1 MGREPIVIVGG
12 GIGGLTTALC
22 LLDRGIECAVYER
35 APEMHEVGSGVG
47 LWPSAV
53 RVFDRV
59 GLGDQVRALAG
70 EWQVGGVRSRSG
82 TLLNGY
88 RKEQFVRRFGEPMS
102 GVHRGELQMVLLG
115 ALPDG
120 VLHTGYECTGVT
132 QASDDRVEVRF
143 VDRDP
148 VAGRVVI
155 AADGNKSLVRR
166 TLFDDKPLRDLG
178 ILGWR
183 GTLVDPPD
191 YGGFAGEIW
200 GNGASF
206 GFLPMSNNRVSWFG
220 AADGSPPATKEFLQE
235 RFADWHD
242 PIPQIIATTPD
253 DMIWWDRTYDLRPRR
268 HWVRGRVALLGDAAH
283 PMSPFLGQGAC
294 QAILDAWVVADELA
308 RSSADEPGAL
318 KRYERRRRNVASAVQ
333 LAAHGG
339 VAAARPRPRAVQPL
353 FEASMRVVPN
363 ALTLRGLQ
371 LLARGV

>member
-12 GIGGLTTALC
+12 GIGGLTTALA
-22 LLDRGIECAVYER
+22 LLQHDIDCVVYER
-35 APEMHEVGSGVG
+35 APELHEVGSGVG

-53 RVFDRV
+53 RVLDRV
-59 GLGDQVRALAG
+59 GLGDAVRELSG
-70 EWQVGGVRSRSG
+70 SWKVGGVRSQRGKLLSG
-82 TLLNGY
+82 YGV
-88 RKEQFVRRFGEPMS
+88 EQFTARLGEPMS
-102 GVHRGELQMVLLG
+102 GVHRGELQMLLVA

-120 VLHTGYECTGVT
+120 VLHTGYECAGIEPD
-132 QASDDRVEVRF
+132 ADRVEVRF

-148 VAGRVVI
+148 VVRRVVI

-166 TLFDDKPLRDLG
+166 TLFGDKPLRDLG

-183 GTLVDPPD
+183 GTLVDAPD
-191 YGGFAGEIW
+191 IDGFAGEIW

-206 GFLPMSNNRVSWFG
+206 GFLPMSNGRVAWFG
-220 AADGSPPATKEFLQE
+220 AADGSPPATKDFLRE

-242 PIPQIIATTPD
+242 PIPEVIAKTDD

-268 HWVRGRVALLGDAAH
+268 QWVRGRVALLGDAAH

-294 QAILDAWVVADELA
+294 QAILDAWVVAEELA
-308 RSSADEPGAL
+308 RSSDEPAAL
-318 KRYERRRRNVASAVQ
+318 LRYQKRRRNVASAVQ
-333 LAAHGG
+333 LAAHFG
-339 VAAARPRPRAVQPL
+339 VAAARPRPRFVQPL
-353 FEASMRVVPN
+353 FEASIRVVPN